1 MYGYDPQAAK
11 RLLTEAGYPKGF
23 KAKAWLFPFAGAP
36 ELIPV
41 MEAIQV
47 QLREIG
53 VELALE
59 EADWSATVR
68 PKLRERKASGYLW
81 ALPPSK
87 KAVEAQLQTFN
98 MGKGLPHIFET
109 DELYK
114 MWEDLL
120 QIAEEARQNNLSIS
134 LLNVLR
140 SALCRTQQVKPL
152 QQSLS
157 S

>member
-98 MGKGLPHIFET
+98 MG
-109 DELYK
+109 
-114 MWEDLL
+114 
-120 QIAEEARQNNLSIS
+120 
-134 LLNVLR
+134 
-140 SALCRTQQVKPL
+140 
-152 QQSLS
+152 
-157 S
+157 